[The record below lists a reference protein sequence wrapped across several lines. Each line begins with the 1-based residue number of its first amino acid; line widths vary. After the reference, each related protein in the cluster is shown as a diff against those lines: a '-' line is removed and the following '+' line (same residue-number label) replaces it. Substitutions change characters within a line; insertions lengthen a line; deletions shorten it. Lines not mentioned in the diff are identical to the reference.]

1 MLHSCVPPGKAG
13 ECICRMADMWVNIYA
28 ERQDVVDKSAD
39 DEHGRQTQPNWFT
52 GYQGELLTVV
62 AELGSRVI
70 GIGKETAGRLLWEPA
85 RMRGADLAG

>member
-1 MLHSCVPPGKAG
+1 
-13 ECICRMADMWVNIYA
+13 MADMWVNIYA